1 MSKEEI
7 ISYIKTEQEKGFS
20 KDQIVD
26 SLVAS
31 GWKPSEIDEAYQNL
45 EGVSE
50 TASKKS
56 FSFPQLKG
64 AHLIVLIVFVG
75 LLIAGSL
82 GAGAYFLFLKKDPRV
97 IVESSFAKFAQVT
110 SYAYDGSLK
119 ADVTLSSLRSSSLAA
134 PDLLDGSETQNISFE
149 MKFQGQLEDIL
160 EKEPSTQASFDVDLI
175 ESPYGNFRIGFD
187 AMQFGER
194 SFVKVRTL
202 PFFGVDVSPLL
213 NKWVVIEQND
223 IPQFALTPTP
233 AEDGEI
239 VKKVQSLIALY
250 NFEFEVED
258 LGKERVGEYTTYH
271 YNVTL
276 DKNNLKGF
284 LMELYKALEDEVL
297 KPDDVAELE
306 DFLSELETASALSFE
321 VFIDIESMYPVRM
334 IFAPKT
340 VPDQSDEF
348 EFDGVLDIT
357 FSEFNTDFQLQEP
370 SEYTTFE
377 EVLSEILGGYGYS
390 ENELEGTVPDDFFQ
404 DQTTSETF
412 PSESSQ
418 SPLSPFFNSL

>member
-404 DQTTSETF
+404 DQTPSETF